1 MPYASGRVIH
11 DADAHIMEVPGFLE
25 EHLEARHRAAVT
37 DQVLFPR
44 HEGFHSTRL
53 KADTDTAGPAQ
64 DFDEAQIMLRKN
76 WEALGSS
83 NRQDRPRSIDL
94 LGFASQLMFTTALL
108 NYSSVLEG
116 GSDVELTYAVARA
129 HTRHMVEFC
138 SVDRRLLPTGYVPLV
153 DFDRTAR
160 AAREAI
166 ELGAKAL
173 MIPSRCP
180 DGHSPSHIGFD
191 PLWAIAQEAG
201 LPIVFHVGGGGTL
214 LEEAWFNNGLPPVPD
229 FHGGDDNFKSID
241 YMAIAYPPMKALT
254 ALVVDRVLDRF
265 PALKFGVIEQ
275 GASWVPGWMRN
286 MDSAHNAFYRN
297 EERLQ
302 KMSLKPSEFV
312 QRQVRVT
319 PYPHEDTGW
328 IIANTGDDVCLF
340 SSDYPHVEG
349 GRHPLKRFEASMEKA
364 GIGEAQKQ
372 RFYCDNFIDL
382 MGAGLASDLRHPV
395 QAAA

>member
-11 DADAHIMEVPGFLE
+11 DADAHIMERPGFLDD
-25 EHLEARHRAAVT
+25 HLEARYHGRVG
-37 DQVLFPR
+37 DDVLFPGR
-44 HEGFHSTRL
+44 EGFHSHL
-53 KADTDTAGPAQ
+53 KEAHNGTA
-64 DFDEAQIMLRKN
+64 FDESQIMLAKN
-76 WEALGSS
+76 WAALGSS
-83 NRQDRPRSIDL
+83 TRHDRPRSIDL

-116 GSDVELTYAVARA
+116 GPDPDLTYAVARA

-153 DFDRTAR
+153 DFERTTK

-180 DGHSPSHIGFD
+180 DTHSPSHIGFD

-201 LPIVFHVGGGGTL
+201 LPIVFHVGGGGKL
-214 LEEAWFNNGLPPVPD
+214 LEDAYFNNGLPPVRD

-241 YMAIAYPPMKALT
+241 YMAIGYPPMKALT
-254 ALVVDRVLDRF
+254 ALIVDRVPDRF

-286 MDSAHNAFYRN
+286 MDSAHNAFYKN

-312 QRQVRVT
+312 KRQVRVT
-319 PYPHEDTGW
+319 PYPHEDAGW
-328 IIANTGDDVCLF
+328 IIANAGDEVCLF

-349 GRHPLKRFEASMEKA
+349 GRHPIKRFEASMAAA
-364 GIGEAQKQ
+364 GTSEQQKQ
-372 RFYCDNFIDL
+372 RFYCDNFVDL
-382 MGAGLASDLRHPV
+382 MGAGLA
-395 QAAA
+395 

>member
-1 MPYASGRVIH
+1 MPYAEGRVIH

-25 EHLEARHRAAVT
+25 DHLEATYRAIVT
-37 DQVLFPR
+37 DTVLFPR
-44 HEGFHSTRL
+44 RQGFHSHLSETQR
-53 KADTDTAGPAQ
+53 AGDGAP
-64 DFDEAQIMLRKN
+64 DGVDETQIMLRKN
-76 WEALGSS
+76 WDALGAYAK
-83 NRQDRPRSIDL
+83 QDRPRSIDL

-108 NYSSVLEG
+108 NYSTVLEG
-116 GSDVELTYAVARA
+116 GSDVALAYAVARA
-129 HTRHMVEFC
+129 HTRHMVDFC
-138 SVDRRLLPTGYVPLV
+138 SVDRRLLPTGYVPLI
-153 DFDRTAR
+153 DFERTAH

-180 DGHSPSHIGFD
+180 TGRSPSHIGFD
-191 PLWAIAQEAG
+191 PLWAVAQEAG
-201 LPIVFHVGGGGTL
+201 LPIVFHVGGGGKL
-214 LEEAWFNNGLPPVPD
+214 LEDAFFNNGLPPVPD

-254 ALVVDRVLDRF
+254 ALIVDRVLDRF
-265 PALKFGVIEQ
+265 PNLKFGVIEQ

-286 MDSAHNAFYRN
+286 MDSAHNAFYKN

-312 QRQVRVT
+312 RRQVRVT

-328 IIANTGDDVCLF
+328 IIANAGEEVCLF

-349 GRHPLKRFEASMEKA
+349 GRNPIKRFEASMAAA
-364 GIGEAQKQ
+364 GIDEARKR
-372 RFYCDNFIDL
+372 RFYCDNFVDL
-382 MGAGLASDLRHPV
+382 MGAGLAPELRV
-395 QAAA
+395 AA